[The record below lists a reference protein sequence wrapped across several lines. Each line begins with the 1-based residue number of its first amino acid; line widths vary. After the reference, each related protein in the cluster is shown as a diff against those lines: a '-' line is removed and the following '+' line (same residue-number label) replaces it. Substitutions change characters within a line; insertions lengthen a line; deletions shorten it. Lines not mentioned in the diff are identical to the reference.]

1 MVGRVVT
8 AHFSKACNFPGAAGL
23 ADTPLPSCQSPVPI
37 APLPAFSSSV
47 PITFLP
53 LCFLRGPFQ
62 FLGFLTCS
70 QIQLVNSFH
79 DCVNLPVTSALRRFS
94 IPSCMSLAP
103 FPIPLQL
110 FSHTHQGRQQGN
122 SGPAVW
128 VQKKPPASL
137 TKWEAIQ
144 GTALPVHCPWCPRK
158 CPFPTGTR
166 EAPEAGV
173 LGKGCTLTSVCLFS

>member
-1 MVGRVVT
+1 MRNRDCGGPTSLPWFRKGS
-8 AHFSKACNFPGAAGL
+8 FSGNLSCRFSSTNDLRAALSELSNAGDRSRWWGEL
-23 ADTPLPSCQSPVPI
+23 SQPISPKPATSLVLLDWLILPLPSCQSPVSI

-94 IPSCMSLAP
+94 IPSCTSLAP

-128 VQKKPPASL
+128 VQKNH
-137 TKWEAIQ
+137 Q
-144 GTALPVHCPWCPRK
+144 PV
-158 CPFPTGTR
+158 
-166 EAPEAGV
+166 
-173 LGKGCTLTSVCLFS
+173 